1 MIQMTYR
8 NKEGE
13 IIRRTIST
21 GSPYKIGDT
30 NSFGW
35 TVTDIKY
42 KYGDK
47 YYHREEYDHLVNR
60 SISRMRSRMK
70 IRNKIS
76 KLYTNMIYLIEL
88 MIAVKVLEFASRQFI

>member
-8 NKEGE
+8 TRRGE
-13 IIRRTIST
+13 TIRRTIST
-21 GSPYKIGDT
+21 GSPYKVGDT

-47 YYHREEYDHLVNR
+47 YYHRNEYDSLVNR
-60 SISRMRSRMK
+60 SISRMRKRMR
-70 IRNKIS
+70 IRNLINKFYGNV
-76 KLYTNMIYLIEL
+76 LYLVEL
-88 MIAVKVLEFASRQFI
+88 MIAVRVLEIASRHFM

>member
-8 NKEGE
+8 NKQGE
-13 IIRRTIST
+13 TIRRTIST
-21 GSPYKIGDT
+21 GSPYKVGDT

-42 KYGDK
+42 KYGEK
-47 YYHREEYDHLVNR
+47 YYHREEYDSLVNR
-60 SISRMRSRMK
+60 SIARMRTRMRIRSK
-70 IRNKIS
+70 IG
-76 KLYTNMIYLIEL
+76 KLYSNLVYLVEL